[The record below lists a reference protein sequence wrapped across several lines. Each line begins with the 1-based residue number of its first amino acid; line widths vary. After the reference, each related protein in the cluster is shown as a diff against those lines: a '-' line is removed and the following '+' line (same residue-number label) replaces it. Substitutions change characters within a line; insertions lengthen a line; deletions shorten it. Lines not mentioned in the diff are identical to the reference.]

1 MLRTRLFAT
10 LLLLVAMVGGANT
23 VSASGGCK
31 SYSGSFTAVRP
42 NSCASLVGIC
52 THGTL
57 IGGFPSTYDF
67 TADTLIP
74 TGNPGEFAYTGHST
88 ITTRQGAVLVGSDS
102 GVLTIQ
108 PDGTTALFVTTVH
121 IVDGTRQYQGA
132 TRSFVAPGTLNLVTG
147 ATVGTYSALICKAE
161 DNPGD

>member
-1 MLRTRLFAT
+1 MLRTRLFAM
-10 LLLLVAMVGGANT
+10 LLLLAAMVAGANT

-42 NSCASLVGIC
+42 VPCSSLVGIC

-57 IGGFPSTYDF
+57 VGGFPSTYDF
-67 TADTLIP
+67 TADTLVP

-88 ITTRQGAVLVGSDS
+88 ITTPQGAELFGSDS
-102 GVLTIQ
+102 GLLTIQ

-121 IVDGTRQYQGA
+121 IIGGTRQYQGA
-132 TRSFVAPGTLNLVTG
+132 TGSFVAPGTLNLATG
-147 ATVGTYSALICKAE
+147 HTVGTYSAMICKAE
-161 DNPGD
+161 DD

>member
-74 TGNPGEFAYTGHST
+74 TGNPGEFAYTATAPSRLDRALCWLALTPAYLQSSRMGRRHS
-88 ITTRQGAVLVGSDS
+88 SS
-102 GVLTIQ
+102 
-108 PDGTTALFVTTVH
+108 
-121 IVDGTRQYQGA
+121 RQY
-132 TRSFVAPGTLNLVTG
+132 TSSTAPGSIKVQPG
-147 ATVGTYSALICKAE
+147 ASSLLARSIWSRARRWAHIR
-161 DNPGD
+161 P